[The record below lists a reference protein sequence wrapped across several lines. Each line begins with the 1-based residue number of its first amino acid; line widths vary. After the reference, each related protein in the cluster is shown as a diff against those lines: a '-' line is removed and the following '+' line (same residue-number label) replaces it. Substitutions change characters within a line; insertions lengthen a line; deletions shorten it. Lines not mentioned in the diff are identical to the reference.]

1 MCAFFCVN
9 FRLKNCSCINF
20 FHQFHVWPEWHYL
33 AIIFLWNQTLLSKS
47 LYVLKSSKASWQTN
61 PTPVFPLRKKNNNFL
76 LFQNVPFILAPKLVF
91 WIRDDGEEHG
101 GGSLSTWHQDPLGA
115 HHCIANI
122 TIFIW
127 WTNISPSGHRLLFSN
142 WIVVFFRE
150 RLGVLSDQKQ
160 LLDERRWPPLSLTW
174 SNVTFFLN
182 QWLATAQ
189 VFPKPLNLASMST
202 ICPSL
207 AILSS
212 LRKTNQSSLASIFKA
227 PQCCSCTFPSSSS
240 FLSVYLPPLKTGT
253 IRCCYFPCLVF
264 IHCAS
269 ISKFIHRASVS
280 KPGAPLSPAAAT
292 QLSAAHRRTPL
303 SIDIVPSR
311 VSLSFVMHI
320 QNHLLW
326 VLALKSHSFLVSS
339 SLRIT
344 FRGFPCLS
352 LLCNAEVYLKKIC
365 Y

>member
-1 MCAFFCVN
+1 MTD
-9 FRLKNCSCINF
+9 KSYSCIPSQKKTIISF
-20 FHQFHVWPEWHYL
+20 CFIQFH
-33 AIIFLWNQTLLSKS
+33 
-47 LYVLKSSKASWQTN
+47 
-61 PTPVFPLRKKNNNFL
+61 
-76 LFQNVPFILAPKLVF
+76 NVPFILAPKLVI
-91 WIRDDGEEHG
+91 WIRDYGEEHG
-101 GGSLSTWHQDPLGA
+101 GGSLSTWHQDPLGV

-127 WTNISPSGHRLLFSN
+127 WANISPSPHRLLFSN
-142 WIVVFFRE
+142 WIVVFFSRE

-227 PQCCSCTFPSSSS
+227 PQCCSCTFPSSST

-253 IRCCYFPCLVF
+253 TRCSSFPFPLFV
-264 IHCAS
+264 
-269 ISKFIHRASVS
+269 HRASMS
-280 KPGAPLSPAAAT
+280 KPCAPLSPAAAT
-292 QLSAAHRRTPL
+292 QLSAAHTRTPL
-303 SIDIVPSR
+303 SIDIAPP
-311 VSLSFVMHI
+311 VSL
-320 QNHLLW
+320 
-326 VLALKSHSFLVSS
+326 
-339 SLRIT
+339 
-344 FRGFPCLS
+344 FPL
-352 LLCNAEVYLKKIC
+352 
-365 Y
+365 

>member
-1 MCAFFCVN
+1 MTD
-9 FRLKNCSCINF
+9 KSYSCIPS
-20 FHQFHVWPEWHYL
+20 Q
-33 AIIFLWNQTLLSKS
+33 
-47 LYVLKSSKASWQTN
+47 
-61 PTPVFPLRKKNNNFL
+61 KKNNHFL
-76 LFQNVPFILAPKLVF
+76 LFYPVSQCTFHSRSQTRHLDPRRWWRTWR
-91 WIRDDGEEHG
+91 WIIINLTSR
-101 GGSLSTWHQDPLGA
+101 SSGA

-127 WTNISPSGHRLLFSN
+127 WANISPSPHRLLFSN

-227 PQCCSCTFPSSSS
+227 PQCCSCTFPSSST

-253 IRCCYFPCLVF
+253 TRCSSFPFPLFV
-264 IHCAS
+264 
-269 ISKFIHRASVS
+269 HRASMS
-280 KPGAPLSPAAAT
+280 KPCAPLSPAAAT
-292 QLSAAHRRTPL
+292 QLSAAHTRTPL
-303 SIDIVPSR
+303 SIDIAPP
-311 VSLSFVMHI
+311 VSL
-320 QNHLLW
+320 
-326 VLALKSHSFLVSS
+326 
-339 SLRIT
+339 
-344 FRGFPCLS
+344 FPL
-352 LLCNAEVYLKKIC
+352 
-365 Y
+365 